1 MRPRART
8 VRRHGRREGRRENR
22 REDGRRDRREAGFGL
37 VEVLVA
43 VVLLAVGVTGV
54 AALTLGVARH
64 SRRSAAE
71 TGRTLAAQQ
80 VLDSIRRAGFGAAQD
95 GGETLALDG
104 RTWRAS
110 WAVSRTSAELKRVDV
125 RVAESGAAGAGPAR
139 EGTFTARL
147 HRPRALAPAG
157 TGGAATSVAP

>member
-1 MRPRART
+1 MRPRTRET
-8 VRRHGRREGRRENR
+8 RRHRPSDGRRES
-22 REDGRRDRREAGFGL
+22 RREAGFGL

-43 VVLLAVGVTGV
+43 VVLLAVGVAGV

-80 VLDSIRRAGFGAAQD
+80 VLDSIRRAGFGAAED
-95 GGETLALDG
+95 GGATLALDG

-110 WAVSRTSAELKRVDV
+110 WAVSRTSADLKRVDV
-125 RVAESGAAGAGPAR
+125 RVAEPGATGAGPAR
-139 EGTFTARL
+139 DGTFTARL

-157 TGGAATSVAP
+157 TGEAAASVTP